1 MAAVDVILAAEQGGG
16 LVEQGGRDG
25 GQVFR
30 EAVNLLVQ
38 VRLHQVKY
46 AAFGKLIGLCSHA
59 VLHKSEGIEIDSA
72 AGLFRQR
79 WLQRQ
84 NAA

>member
-1 MAAVDVILAAEQGGG
+1 
-16 LVEQGGRDG
+16 
-25 GQVFR
+25 
-30 EAVNLLVQ
+30 
-38 VRLHQVKY
+38 VKY

-59 VLHKSEGIEIDSA
+59 VLHKSVGIEIDSA
-72 AGLFRQR
+72 AGVFRQR